1 MKYVI
6 PTGAIAAAIL
16 LAIHVPADAASR
28 TQKHR
33 RAQSYAAQYP
43 SATPRQLHNL
53 RAYERGDYY
62 ETYSEALPVGSRPW
76 FEAKER
82 EGGFRRF

>member
-1 MKYVI
+1 MRNI
-6 PTGAIAAAIL
+6 IAAAVATAAL
-16 LAIHVPADAASR
+16 VLVMQMPAEAASSH
-28 TQKHR
+28 KHR
-33 RAQSYAAQYP
+33 YVHGYSAQYP
-43 SATPRQLHNL
+43 SATARQLHNL

-82 EGGFRRF
+82 EGGSRRF